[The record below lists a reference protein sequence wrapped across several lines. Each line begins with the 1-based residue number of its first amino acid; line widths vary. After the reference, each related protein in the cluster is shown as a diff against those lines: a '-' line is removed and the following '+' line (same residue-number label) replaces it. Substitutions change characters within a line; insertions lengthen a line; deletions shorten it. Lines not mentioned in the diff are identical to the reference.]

1 MTDTEL
7 KYFNELRAIHLR
19 LSESLK
25 DPRISGV
32 NSVISNL
39 YRDDA
44 HFVYELLQNAD
55 DQGATYAK
63 FILREDEVI
72 FVHNAPR
79 HFTITDP
86 DTHEEDKKN
95 GRLGNINSILSI
107 ASSSKSDRTD
117 EIPIGKFG
125 LGFKSVFLY
134 TDSPCIYDKNIRFS
148 ITDFIVPNLIDCDH
162 PMRLREETLFAFKF
176 KNGERTKA
184 YQEID
189 AKLKSLVNPLL
200 FLNNLELINWENESE
215 SGYYRLDK
223 IGQFGNA
230 DRLKYTVANENERS
244 ESELWKFSRQTLENS
259 KLRISTVFIVEDG
272 AISSKPHPLYC
283 YLPTAN
289 ETELPV
295 ILHAPFKLTG
305 NRESI
310 TPSDPHNIKMISELA
325 NLLSESIVEICERG
339 QTSHTPWIKDN
350 IIDFLPAVS
359 DKSTNST
366 SASID
371 LSPIRDAVLES
382 IHNGRLLWCEQ
393 FGEYLSPHESCVAD
407 NSYLAEIYPS
417 EILEGLLGE
426 RRGWVLPSLIGDL
439 KRQNGGKLIKE
450 LGVERI
456 TPDKLLRQITSEFL
470 ALQSI
475 DWLRQW
481 YCYLPKI
488 KNLWETTNLR
498 NQEIILTSSGSGVF
512 KSPFTKGKFTP
523 NVYLSC
529 VEIAE
534 GVHKDIFFVNPK
546 IANDETLTDFF
557 SLLGIKE
564 IDDFSIA
571 ERIYLPKIVFD
582 GTPVDER
589 LKTLVLFIK
598 LVENQL
604 TNEQSHSISSR
615 CMVPARSENGI
626 VFVNV
631 LKVKVHNSDNDFYY
645 RGNKSQLFF
654 EPSDLTIYLKDE
666 DINLITGYIRSFQQT
681 MLPTI
686 RFVNIPIDNNSLA
699 RIPNGVQ
706 RPAWYNK
713 GKIDYEYIK
722 EPIIE
727 EFEHFISKV
736 APLHPY
742 EALSLLEKI
751 LISKYH
757 KATYCSYYGGW
768 QPEIEIWPNYRKDL
782 VDSNWIEFASSKLRQ
797 ILGLPLK
804 EIQPQELDSI
814 SRILSESG
822 IISKDDVNTFL
833 QYIQERG
840 ILDDFEL
847 KKEIEEQKRLLSNI
861 GPGSL
866 SWLNEILNLRLK
878 YVESGQ
884 KTDIEFLIRALKNVL
899 SEIKVDDDID
909 LRSLLPNNIN
919 VIFGPP
925 GTGKTTKIT
934 QIISD
939 ILDKDPNSHIVILAP
954 TNHAADVVAER
965 LLKCKIE
972 AYRAINTND
981 VDLLSKVEGN
991 GLMVYEAMGDEN
1003 VPQIVVSTT
1012 HYFARPTHLCNG
1024 HSLHEEKWDAIF
1036 IDETSMVTLD
1046 YVLLALF
1053 KGYQNNNQC
1062 TFYLVG
1068 DSLQLPAITNL
1079 DPDILEQAQLDEFNF
1094 YSFIGLHEFTETPEK
1109 IPDYIREKLNIQ
1121 LLRTQYRS
1129 VRPLCELMSTF
1140 AYAGK
1145 VESDFQGD
1153 LVEYPANIP
1162 SIFRRPLTFV
1172 RFPISKQNATKIQGV
1187 ITDLGKLRGSNY
1199 NIYSALLVK
1208 ESLQVFFNA
1217 LHDSN
1222 FKDKLSVGIIT
1233 PYKAQKKLIEKLLNT
1248 NAISRDAQIE
1258 VNVNTVH
1265 QFQGDEFDIVM
1276 LVLNPP
1282 NQNMT
1287 PAQNILIN
1295 KHYLINVAISR
1306 AKRILIILYPD
1317 NSCKVGNYQYIN
1329 KNSSFDNIESVA
1341 EQVFN
1346 CNIEDITIHSQ
1357 SLENELFGN
1366 YNYLSTQCEVTFHDE
1381 VNLHKSTSEVKY
1393 RFVIGGDTID
1403 IIY

>member
-1 MTDTEL
+1 MTDTQL
-7 KYFNELRAIHLR
+7 KYFNKLRVIHLR

-25 DPRISGV
+25 DPRINGV

-63 FILREDEVI
+63 FILKKDEVI

-134 TDSPCIYDKNIRFS
+134 TDSPCIYDKNLRFS

-162 PMRLREETLFAFKF
+162 PMRQREETLFAFKF
-176 KNGERTKA
+176 KNGAQTKA

-200 FLNNLELINWENESE
+200 FLNNLKLINWENESE
-215 SGYYRLDK
+215 CGYYRLDK
-223 IGQFGNA
+223 IGQFGTA
-230 DRLKYTVANENERS
+230 ERLKYTVANEDERS
-244 ESELWKFSRQTLENS
+244 ESELWKFSRQTLENP
-259 KLRISTVFIVEDG
+259 KLQISAVFVIEDG
-272 AISSKPHPLYC
+272 VISSKTHPLYC

-289 ETELPV
+289 QTELPV

-310 TPSDPHNIKMISELA
+310 THSDHHNIKMLSELA
-325 NLLSESIVEICERG
+325 NLLSESLIEICERG
-339 QTSHTPWIKDN
+339 QTSHSPWIKDN
-350 IIDFLPAVS
+350 IIDFLPAIS
-359 DKSTNST
+359 DKSTNSI
-366 SASID
+366 SSSID

-393 FGEYLSPHESCVAD
+393 FGEYLSPHDSCVAE

-417 EILEGLLGE
+417 EILEGILGK

-439 KRQNGGKLIKE
+439 KRQNGVKLIKE

-456 TPDKLLRQITSEFL
+456 TPDKLLRQITSDFL
-470 ALQSI
+470 AQRPI
-475 DWLRQW
+475 DWLCQW

-498 NQEIILTSSGSGVF
+498 SQEIILTSSGVF
-512 KSPFTKGKFTP
+512 KSPFTKGKLTP

-529 VEIAE
+529 DKIAE
-534 GVHKDIFFVNPK
+534 CEHKDIFFVNPK
-546 IANDETLTDFF
+546 IANNETLTDFF
-557 SLLGIKE
+557 SLLGIKG

-571 ERIYLPKIVFD
+571 ERIYLPKIVSD
-582 GTPVDER
+582 STPIDER
-589 LKTLVLFIK
+589 IKTLVLFIK

-604 TNEQSHSISSR
+604 TSEQRLSISSQ

-631 LKVKVHNSDNDFYY
+631 LKVKVHNPDNDFYY
-645 RGNKSQLFF
+645 RENKSQLFF
-654 EPSDLTIYLKDE
+654 EPSDLTTYLKDE
-666 DINLITGYIRSFQQT
+666 DINLIAGYIRSFQQT

-686 RFVNIPIDNNSLA
+686 RFVNIPIDNTSLT

-742 EALSLLEKI
+742 EASSLLEKL
-751 LISKYH
+751 LISKFH
-757 KATYCSYYGGW
+757 KATYCSFYGGW

-782 VDSNWIEFASSKLRQ
+782 VDSNWIEFASSRLRQ

-814 SRILSESG
+814 SRILSDSG

-847 KKEIEEQKRLLSNI
+847 KKEIEEQKRILSNI

-884 KTDIEFLIRALKNVL
+884 KTDIEFLIRALQDVL
-899 SEIKVDDDID
+899 SEIKVDENID

-934 QIISD
+934 HIISD
-939 ILDKDPNSHIVILAP
+939 ILDKNPFSHIVILAP

-965 LLKCKIE
+965 LLKNQIE
-972 AYRAINTND
+972 AYRSINTND
-981 VDLLSKVEGN
+981 VNLLSVVEEK

-1003 VPQIVVSTT
+1003 IPQIVVSTT

-1053 KGYQNNNQC
+1053 KGYQNNSQC

-1068 DSLQLPAITNL
+1068 DPFQLPAITNL

-1094 YSFIGLHEFTETPEK
+1094 YSFIGLNEFTETPEN
-1109 IPDYIREKLNIQ
+1109 IPDYISQKLNIQ
-1121 LLRTQYRS
+1121 LLRTQFRS
-1129 VRPLCELMSTF
+1129 VRPLCELMSAF
-1140 AYAGK
+1140 AYGGK
-1145 VESDFQGD
+1145 VQSDFRSD
-1153 LVEYPANIP
+1153 SLEYPVNIP
-1162 SIFRRPLTFV
+1162 SIFRSPLTFV
-1172 RFPISKQNATKIQGV
+1172 RFPVSKQNAILPKGS

-1199 NIYSALLVK
+1199 NIYSALLIK
-1208 ESLQVFFNA
+1208 ESLQAFFNA
-1217 LHDSN
+1217 LRDSN
-1222 FKDKLSVGIIT
+1222 FTDKLSVGIIT
-1233 PYKAQKKLIEKLLNT
+1233 PYKAQKKLIEKLLNA
-1248 NAISRDAQIE
+1248 NAISRDARIE

-1282 NQNMT
+1282 NQSMT
-1287 PAQNILIN
+1287 PTQNILIN

-1306 AKRILIILYPD
+1306 AKRNLIILYPD
-1317 NSCKVGNYQYIN
+1317 NSCKVENYQYIN
-1329 KNSSFDNIESVA
+1329 KNSSVENIESIA
-1341 EQVFN
+1341 EQIFN
-1346 CNIEDITIHSQ
+1346 CNIEDITIFSP

-1366 YNYLSTQCEVTFHDE
+1366 YNYLINQCEVTFHDE
-1381 VNLHKSTSEVKY
+1381 VNLHESTSIVKY
-1393 RFVIGGDTID
+1393 RFVTGGETID
-1403 IIY
+1403 III